1 MEFLFT
7 KSEKEFDD
15 AESFCNEKGGFLYEP
30 RNETILDK
38 VLNHTNHVG
47 IGAFWL
53 GVNDIGEEGS
63 FVYACDETP
72 ITLKNWTTGEPNIFG
87 NEEDCVNVFNGFWHD
102 LPCHGYT
109 MAIVCVKY
117 KSGTDS

>member
-15 AESFCNEKGGFLYEP
+15 AESYCNEKGGFVYEP
-30 RNETILDK
+30 KNETILDK

-53 GVNDIGEEGS
+53 GVNDISEEGT
-63 FVYACDETP
+63 FVYACDKTP
-72 ITLKNWTTGEPNIFG
+72 ITLKNWNEGKIINI
-87 NEEDCVNVFNGFWHD
+87 C
-102 LPCHGYT
+102 
-109 MAIVCVKY
+109 
-117 KSGTDS
+117 